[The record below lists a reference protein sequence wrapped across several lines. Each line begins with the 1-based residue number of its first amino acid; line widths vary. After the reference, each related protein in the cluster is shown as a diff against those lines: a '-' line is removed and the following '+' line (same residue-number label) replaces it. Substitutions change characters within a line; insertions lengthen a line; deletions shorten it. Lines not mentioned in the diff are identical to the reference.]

1 MYNHFQ
7 NQRFSEPR
15 PQRYPAKYPRTAG
28 ICVLSRT
35 EPPGLSYQYEFE
47 VAMKYEIV
55 NQDSFPMLQVHLE
68 QGEKISC
75 ERGAMITMSQ
85 GLELQ
90 GDVKGGIVGGLIRSF
105 LTQESFF
112 TENITASGG
121 AGTASIGAGIPGS
134 ILALEVTPSKTLLV
148 QKGGY
153 LASTPGVE
161 IGTKM
166 QGLIKGFTSKEGF
179 FLITL
184 TGSGTAF
191 IASLGAAHR
200 FDLEPGEE
208 LVVDNGH
215 LLAWD
220 ETLEYTMQKASGFVS
235 SVTSGEGLVCKFRGP
250 GTLYIHTMKY

>member
-1 MYNHFQ
+1 
-7 NQRFSEPR
+7 
-15 PQRYPAKYPRTAG
+15 
-28 ICVLSRT
+28 
-35 EPPGLSYQYEFE
+35 
-47 VAMKYEIV
+47 MKYEIV
-55 NQDSFPMLQVHLE
+55 HQDSFPMLQVHLE

-112 TENITASGG
+112 TENITASGN

-134 ILALEVTPSKTLLV
+134 ILALEVTPSKSLLV

-153 LASTPGVE
+153 LASTPG
-161 IGTKM
+161 
-166 QGLIKGFTSKEGF
+166 TSKEGF
-179 FLITL
+179 FLIKL
-184 TGSGTAF
+184 SGSGTAF
-191 IASLGAAHR
+191 ISSLGAAHR

-208 LVVDNGH
+208 LIVDNGH

-220 ETLEYTMQKASGFVS
+220 ETLEYKMQKASGIVS
-235 SVTSGEGLVCKFRGP
+235 SMTSGEGLVCKFTGP